1 MISSEEALTLNNDQ
15 AITTKQAVEI
25 LATYHRTGSA
35 ITYGLCNKL
44 FLIAGIKRNDPY
56 ILLGDNATDEE
67 KIQAREQLRSMTDE
81 TLIHI

>member
-1 MISSEEALTLNNDQ
+1 MISSNEELTLNNDE
-15 AITTKQAVEI
+15 AITPEQAVEL

-56 ILLGDNATDEE
+56 IVLGDNATDEE
-67 KIQAREQLRSMTDE
+67 KKQAQEQLRSMTDE
-81 TLIHI
+81 TLIRI